1 MLLHANEEIRETYGA
16 CFTAKEIAQQPDL
29 WKQVYSIVQSNHHEI
44 TAFFSHI
51 SRRHEQVRVIFTGAG
66 TSAFVGDTIAPYIK
80 RVADLKKMHIE
91 SIPTTNIVSSPYYY
105 LQPDMPT
112 ILVSFARS
120 GNSPESVAAVELGEQ
135 IIHSVYHIILTCNE
149 EGNLAKQF
157 QHKDNA
163 LVVYMPK
170 EANDRGFAMTGSFT
184 SMMLTALLLCN
195 YNQLPLL
202 QSSITDIVRSG
213 KNVIEKQE
221 QEIQRIA
228 EKEFR
233 KIVFLG
239 SGVFEGLSREAALKF
254 LELTAGRIP
263 VMFDTPLGFRH
274 GPKSILDEDTTVV
287 LFLSN
292 DEYTKKYDLDL
303 LREIYHEKDRNDII
317 VIAHQDSQ
325 EARQYCNTFLCND
338 GQDLKDDI
346 YVTFIYILYGQILAL
361 YKSIALGITP
371 DNPCPSGSVNRVV
384 QGVTVHPYKGKE

>member
-1 MLLHANEEIRETYGA
+1 MLLHANDEIRETYGA

-29 WKQVYSIVQSNHHEI
+29 WEQVYLNFQSKHHEI
-44 TAFFSHI
+44 IDFFSRI
-51 SRRHEQVRVIFTGAG
+51 SRDHEQVRVIFTGAG
-66 TSAFVGDTIAPYIK
+66 TSAFVGDTIVPYVK
-80 RVADLKKMHIE
+80 RITDLKKMHIE

-105 LQPDMPT
+105 LQSDIPT

-120 GNSPESVAAVELGEQ
+120 GNSPESVAAVQLGEQ

-157 QHKDNA
+157 QHKENA
-163 LVVYMPK
+163 FVMYMPQ
-170 EANDRGFAMTGSFT
+170 EANDQGFAMTGSFT
-184 SMMLTALLLCN
+184 SMMLTALMLCN
-195 YNQLPLL
+195 YNQTHLL
-202 QSSITDIVRSG
+202 EPSIMDIVRLG
-213 KNVIEKQE
+213 KDVIKKQE

-263 VMFDTPLGFRH
+263 VTFDTTLGFRH
-274 GPKSILDEDTTVV
+274 GPKSILDKDTVVV

-303 LREIYHEKDRNDII
+303 LKELFQEKERSEII
-317 VIAHQDSQ
+317 VIAHQDNQ
-325 EARQYCNTFLCND
+325 EARRNSNTFLCND
-338 GQDLKDDI
+338 GRNLKDDMYI
-346 YVTFIYILYGQILAL
+346 TFIYILYGQILAL

-371 DNPCPSGSVNRVV
+371 DNPCPSGSVNRIVR
-384 QGVTVHPYKGKE
+384 GVTVHPYKGKE